1 MNIFINEI
9 SGKENVHCK
18 NLKHGS
24 IEKGYPQS
32 MRRNLS

>member
-1 MNIFINEI
+1 MNISLNEI
-9 SGKENVHCK
+9 SGTDNVHSK